1 MDNKNLM
8 TLATKKYLEKKLMEA
23 EKEMKKALLAIGT
36 AAGKESNWHDNAAFE
51 DANVQF
57 NVCHSN
63 LKNLREKLFNV
74 EIIKPQKETDVIKI
88 GNTVVVQFKDKKKSE
103 KFTILGSD
111 DVGYQKECISYTAPL
126 SQAILGK
133 KAGESVVFKSPKGKQ
148 EVKIITILPG
158 EFE

>member
-8 TLATKKYLEKKLMEA
+8 TLATKKHLEKKLIKAEA
-23 EKEMKKALLAIGT
+23 EMKKALLAIGT
-36 AAGKESNWHDNAAFE
+36 AAGKETNWHDNAAFE

-63 LKNLREKLFNV
+63 VKNLREKLFNV
-74 EIIKPQKETDVIKI
+74 EIIKPQKETNVIKI
-88 GNTVVVQFKDKKKSE
+88 GNTVVVQLKDKKKSE

-111 DVGYQKECISYTAPL
+111 DVGYQKDCISYTTPL

-133 KAGESVVFKSPKGKQ
+133 KAGKSVSFKTPKGKQ

>member
-1 MDNKNLM
+1 MDNKNIM
-8 TLATKKYLEKKLMEA
+8 TLATKKYLEKKLIGA

-36 AAGKESNWHDNAAFE
+36 AAGKETNWHDNAAFE

-63 LKNLREKLFNV
+63 VNNLREKLLNV
-74 EIIKPQKETDVIKI
+74 EIIKPQKETNVIKI
-88 GNTVVVQFKDKKKSE
+88 GNTVVVQFKDKKKLE

-111 DVGYQKECISYTAPL
+111 DVGYQKKCISYTTLL

-133 KAGESVVFKSPKGKQ
+133 KAGESVVFKSPKGRQ
-148 EVKIITILPG
+148 EVKIMAILPG